1 MDTSKQALLPKAHCR
16 PGRVAPE
23 CRAHHGIN
31 AAASL
36 VGRMA
41 LVQSVAGFERQD
53 ISASCAAT
61 RERYMQA

>member
-1 MDTSKQALLPKAHCR
+1 
-16 PGRVAPE
+16 
-23 CRAHHGIN
+23 
-31 AAASL
+31 
-36 VGRMA
+36 MA